1 MEKLLNDEK
10 LENQRIINS
19 SISQKKAQIL
29 ANPKFLKLA
38 KDQLKDVTYDVIK
51 NFRYFE
57 FTDLN
62 DLNNRNYYVFQ
73 RESDNSPNYMLIN
86 VIKQHPHKLNPDGT
100 HTDIPSLLPS
110 EIKEMGFLKAKLQAH
125 PDDESL
131 IDYGKFASDNYI
143 KCKDFK
149 SWLVANPLGS
159 TTEYEAYKKANK
171 DGQFC
176 INLFHAK
183 PNVCQDKINI
193 VSNDKESELIKL
205 RAEIERLTVEN
216 RTLKG
221 QNQTLTIE
229 ITTLKGQ
236 NQTLVGENQALKGEN
251 KGLLE
256 ERDTIKVSLQEE
268 DDLLAQ
274 LRTEL
279 ASCKTSVKIDQL
291 FTNIDSQREKKKG
304 IFTKLRQAF
313 STKKGGYYEKYL
325 KYKGKYLAAKQ

>member
-1 MEKLLNDEK
+1 MEKLLEDEMEK
-10 LENQRIINS
+10 SHRM
-19 SISQKKAQIL
+19 ISQTIAAKKSQIL

-38 KDQLKDVTYDVIK
+38 KDQLKDVTYDFIK
-51 NFRYFE
+51 SFRYFE
-57 FTDLN
+57 YTDLN
-62 DLNNRNYYVFQ
+62 DFNNRSYYAFQ
-73 RESDNSPNYMLIN
+73 RESDTSPNYNLVNISKHH
-86 VIKQHPHKLNPDGT
+86 IHKLNPDGT
-100 HTDIPSLLPS
+100 YLQISPLSQP
-110 EIKEMGFLKAKLQAH
+110 EIAKLTNLKAKLQAH
-125 PDDESL
+125 PDDDSL
-131 IDYGKFASDNYI
+131 IDWSKFTSDNYV

-149 SWLVANPLGS
+149 SWLESNPLAS
-159 TTEYEAYKKANK
+159 TNEYEAYKKANK
-171 DGQFC
+171 DGQYC
-176 INLFHAK
+176 MNISRAK
-183 PNVCQDKINI
+183 PNVCQDKINT
-193 VSNDKESELIKL
+193 VSADKDAELNKL

-304 IFTKLRQAF
+304 IFTKLRQVF

>member
-1 MEKLLNDEK
+1 MENLLNKERE
-10 LENQRIINS
+10 ENESKIKRELS
-19 SISQKKAQIL
+19 GKKPQIL
-29 ANPKFLKLA
+29 ANPRFLKLA
-38 KDQLKDVTYDVIK
+38 KGQLKDITYDVIK

-62 DLNNRNYYVFQ
+62 DFNNRNYYIFQ
-73 RESDNSPNYMLIN
+73 RESDNSTNYMLTN
-86 VIKQHPHKLNPDGT
+86 STKSHPHKLNSDGT
-100 HTDIPSLLPS
+100 HT
-110 EIKEMGFLKAKLQAH
+110 EIQPLSPEEVKEMNIVKAKIQAH
-125 PDDESL
+125 PDDDSL
-131 IDYGKFASDNYI
+131 IDWSKFASDNYI

-149 SWLVANPLGS
+149 SWLAANPLGS
-159 TTEYEAYKKANK
+159 TAEYEAYKKANK

-183 PNVCQDKINI
+183 PNVCQDKINT
-193 VSNDKESELIKL
+193 VSNDKEAELNKL

-229 ITTLKGQ
+229 ITTLKG
-236 NQTLVGENQALKGEN
+236 ENQALKGEN
-251 KGLLE
+251 KGLLD
-256 ERDTIKVSLQEE
+256 ERDAIKVSLQEE

-304 IFTKLRQAF
+304 IFTKLKQVF